1 MARRSLSEQTF
12 LVLTALAEEP
22 LHGYGVIQAAR
33 SLSDGEVTL
42 RVGTLYGALDRL
54 CADGLVEPDRE
65 EIHQGRA
72 RRYYRITDFGMAEL
86 VRDAERR
93 ARMAQVALE
102 RGRTGM
108 AVSPRELA
116 GEAGA

>member
-12 LVLTALAEEP
+12 LVLTALAQEP
-22 LHGYGVIQAAR
+22 MHGYGIVQAASR
-33 SLSDGEVTL
+33 LSDGEVTL
-42 RVGTLYGALDRL
+42 KVGTLYGALDRL

-72 RRYYRITDFGMAEL
+72 RRYYRITDAGMASL
-86 VRDAERR
+86 VRDAGRR

-102 RGRTGM
+102 RGHVPAAG
-108 AVSPRELA
+108 LA
-116 GEAGA
+116 GEASA